1 MAADFIGEK
10 LEQDLAT
17 KEVYYFYDST
27 KKIKQISRE
36 IFKKRDE
43 IVHYPRG
50 FQGGQK
56 YATIKKF
63 VFRGF
68 EGKLSSVTGVYRAV
82 AYGYGFTKTLKPFS
96 KYLDKHHNFKEVIIE
111 KHGKVAFDKSAGKLF
126 LNQSA
131 LKQLNDAF
139 STVFAKGKAEVDQ
152 TLQETLHSLFPAAV
166 KKPKAQY
173 IKNTLATS
181 LATWSSSLTDFSE
194 ADKTAIT
201 ELFDK
206 LSLTP
211 EFLSKDWLS
220 KTKELIDSK
229 YIQNALTEFKAL
241 RTRTVGGESLEKA
254 WQAYLKKN
262 SWIFSSIFAQ
272 PVILY
277 QDEAYV
283 GGKTIDNKN
292 GKLNDFL
299 IQNSLTDNTSFLE
312 IKTHKTKLLDT
323 IPYRGSDV
331 FSATKD
337 LSGCINQVLNQRDNF
352 QKQYYVLKGT
362 SGSTVETLN
371 SKCMVLIGTLKDLS
385 SKQKTAFEL
394 FRSNSRDVEIL
405 TFDELQKKI
414 ESMQSL
420 LKK

>member
-1 MAADFIGEK
+1 MADFIGEK

-27 KKIKQISRE
+27 KKTKQLSRE
-36 IFKKRDE
+36 VFKKRDE
-43 IVHYPRG
+43 IIHYPRG
-50 FQGGQK
+50 FDGGPK
-56 YATIKKF
+56 YSTIKKF
-63 VFRGF
+63 TFKGF
-68 EGKLSSVTGVYRAV
+68 KGNLSAVTGVYKAV
-82 AYGYGFTKTLKPFS
+82 TYGYGFTKTLKPFAR
-96 KYLDKHHNFKEVIIE
+96 YLDEKHNFKEVIIE
-111 KHGKVAFDKSAGKLF
+111 KHGTIAFDKPNGKLF
-126 LNQSA
+126 LNLTA
-131 LKQLNDAF
+131 LKQLNEAF
-139 STVFAKGKAEVDQ
+139 ATVFAKGRAEVEQ
-152 TLQETLHSLFPAAV
+152 TLHETLHSLFPAAV
-166 KKPKAQY
+166 KKPKTKY

-229 YIQNALTEFKAL
+229 YIQDAIVEFKAL
-241 RTRTVGGESLEKA
+241 RTRTTEGKSLEKA

-312 IKTHKTKLLDT
+312 IKTHKTKLLDST
-323 IPYRGSDV
+323 PYRGSDV

-337 LSGCINQVLNQRDNF
+337 LTGCINQVLNQRDNF

-362 SGSTVETLN
+362 SGATVETLN

-385 SKQKTAFEL
+385 AKQKTAFEL